1 MRFIQSSVQKLV
13 VILFCVATAPS
24 VFAEQDDDI
33 YLQNNK
39 SCLPHGAN
47 VALSLGGGGF
57 LSTTEMSGFTAGLL
71 AYAMKHD
78 KTNALIRSDSPLLE
92 SDLFG
97 GVKSINSISGG
108 SWFAALLI
116 YSEKYRTTT
125 ESLAKTYI
133 QSPHP
138 DRAIAEVSKTF
149 REGDSFTKLV
159 DRAES
164 TAAKLLGPKL
174 DFILNL
180 INADISER
188 LKQLLGLLLVVS
200 RNQDKP
206 INWKTFI
213 DDFVLDD
220 IKGTKFK
227 DDVQEWAKGKTWRI
241 IVTAVTPKEPD
252 SDFIYV
258 SKNSL
263 NFLNYTMHPK
273 PEYDAQPVLFS
284 AVLGFPEAAACKYD
298 PSSPKNALRLKNVVY
313 EGQDINELFWL
324 DKENTKMI
332 KSTGGIDGDML
343 LRRDK
348 ARNFSEMPI
357 VGPVSASSAALGLTT
372 EAGKNPKKTAELFG
386 TLGFLDPSVYFAP
399 KANQEDA
406 FDKPTKIM
414 SDIWKSKDPTT
425 ERIQEL
431 ADIGAHEL
439 ADGGALD
446 GSGIATAVATGAK
459 DVFVLNVV
467 NTTNSFQKYF
477 SGFINSNTGQLGP
490 RDEVSCTYLHLIHIN
505 MLLSIAYNSLIG
517 LEMKYMTLYS
527 LSTFFNKIKHTSTTK
542 LHTSIHGRLKT
553 TTRTTRLLKVS
564 DMESFLQRPNT
575 VPILA

>member
-386 TLGFLDPSVYFAP
+386 TLGFL
-399 KANQEDA
+399 
-406 FDKPTKIM
+406 
-414 SDIWKSKDPTT
+414 
-425 ERIQEL
+425 
-431 ADIGAHEL
+431 
-439 ADGGALD
+439 
-446 GSGIATAVATGAK
+446 
-459 DVFVLNVV
+459 
-467 NTTNSFQKYF
+467 
-477 SGFINSNTGQLGP
+477 
-490 RDEVSCTYLHLIHIN
+490 
-505 MLLSIAYNSLIG
+505 
-517 LEMKYMTLYS
+517 
-527 LSTFFNKIKHTSTTK
+527 
-542 LHTSIHGRLKT
+542 
-553 TTRTTRLLKVS
+553 
-564 DMESFLQRPNT
+564 
-575 VPILA
+575 